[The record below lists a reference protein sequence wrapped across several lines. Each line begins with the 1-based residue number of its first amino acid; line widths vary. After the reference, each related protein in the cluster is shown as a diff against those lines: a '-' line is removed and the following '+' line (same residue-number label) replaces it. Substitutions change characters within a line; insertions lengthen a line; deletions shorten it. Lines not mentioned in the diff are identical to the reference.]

1 MKLTEEQMIEILE
14 NQNEL
19 LAQLNFKIQEMT
31 LKNYAYI
38 NHLKT
43 EENKDASGDGSET
56 TD

>member
-1 MKLTEEQMIEILE
+1 MKLTEEQLIEILE
-14 NQNEL
+14 VQNEV

-31 LKNYAYI
+31 LKNHAYI

-43 EENKDASGDGSET
+43 EEVKDESGDGKEV